1 MFRNVVT
8 LLACSLLSL
17 SSAIDEYPD
26 YGSDDGVTTN
36 DTEAYGVILD
46 YSGNGE
52 FVYGGKND
60 TEYSEV
66 PTYLIVGIL
75 TQVVKVLL
83 QLVFE
88 IQGLGGSPGNQSNM
102 DMLGSGTGT

>member
-1 MFRNVVT
+1 MFHDVMA
-8 LLACSLLSL
+8 LLALSLLSL

-52 FVYGGKND
+52 FVYGGRND
-60 TEYSEV
+60 TGYTEV
-66 PTYLIVGIL
+66 PTYLVVGIL

-83 QLVFE
+83 QFIFE
-88 IQGLGGSPGNQSNM
+88 IQGLGDNPGNQSNV
-102 DMLGSGTGT
+102 DMLGSGTA

>member
-1 MFRNVVT
+1 MFRDVVT
-8 LLACSLLSL
+8 VLACSLVSL

-52 FVYGGKND
+52 FVYGGND
-60 TEYSEV
+60 TEYTEV
-66 PTYLIVGIL
+66 PTYLVVGIL

-83 QLVFE
+83 QFLFK
-88 IQGLGGSPGNQSNM
+88 IQGLGGIPGNQSNV
-102 DMLGSGTGT
+102 DMLGSGTA